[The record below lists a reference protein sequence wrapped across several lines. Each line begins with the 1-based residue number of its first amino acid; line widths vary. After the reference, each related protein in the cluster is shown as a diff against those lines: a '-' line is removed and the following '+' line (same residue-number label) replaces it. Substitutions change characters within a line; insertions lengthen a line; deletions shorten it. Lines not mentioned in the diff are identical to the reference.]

1 MPKLLLEAHELTNA
15 EVDFVSLVKRGAN
28 RIPFRIVKEDTSDML
43 DLHKIGR
50 KLFKQADPVPTVVA
64 AVVRKGADL
73 EAVKARLIEAGLS
86 VEHVTEK
93 DGVLVF
99 AQPNV
104 EAFDEGVVKLDDD
117 VGLVVSGIAKA
128 FESFNF
134 VDTEFGKVFA
144 TEAFY
149 PSLHMAKDMLTYT
162 VGNIMSK
169 AESPG
174 AAAEAIA
181 KAVDDFK
188 AYVTALAAKIPQ
200 HAFKAENCGAKMAKN
215 ATACPSCGSVQKMVP
230 ATNLEASPT
239 IAAPTD
245 TRMVTQGTNN
255 DIEGSP
261 TNGNETPRNPPQKPG
276 VGEKAPDNDIEED
289 PAVKKAEADQAALLK
304 GVEAAVAG
312 QIGGLFEGLKKQ
324 VTDSLGALQKDVA
337 AVGDRLAQ
345 VEVKV
350 AKAETAIAGTVTASP
365 GNDRTVVQKGTT
377 GVPPLLDTAF
387 MKRDAA

>member
-1 MPKLLLEAHELTNA
+1 MPKLLLEAHELKDA
-15 EVDFVSLVKRGAN
+15 DVDFVSLVKRGAN
-28 RIPFRIVKEDTSDML
+28 RIPFRIVKEDKSDML

-50 KLFKQADPVPTVVA
+50 RLFKQVDPVPTVVA

-86 VEHVTEK
+86 VEHVTEQ

-134 VDTEFGKVFA
+134 VDEFGKVFA

-149 PSLHMAKDMLTYT
+149 PGLHMAKDMLTFT

-181 KAVDDFK
+181 KAVDEFK
-188 AYVTALAAKIPQ
+188 NYITSLAAKIPQ
-200 HAFKAENCGAKMAKN
+200 HAFKADVLKKI
-215 ATACPSCGSVQKMVP
+215 TPQ
-230 ATNLEASPT
+230 TNLEASPT
-239 IAAPTD
+239 VGNETD
-245 TRMVTQGTNN
+245 TRMVTQGANN

-289 PAVKKAEADQAALLK
+289 PAVKKAEAAQAALLK

-324 VTDSLGALQKDVA
+324 VTESLGALQKDVA

-350 AKAETAIAGTVTASP
+350 AKAETAIAGTVSVQP
-365 GNDRTVVQKGTT
+365 GNDRAAVQKNGA

-387 MKRDAA
+387 MKLDAA

>member
-1 MPKLLLEAHELTNA
+1 MPKLLLEAHELTDA
-15 EVDFVSLVKRGAN
+15 DVDFVSLVKRGAN

-50 KLFKQADPVPTVVA
+50 RLFKQADPVPTVVA

-86 VEHVTEK
+86 VEHVTEQ

-99 AQPNV
+99 AQPNA

-188 AYVTALAAKIPQ
+188 AYITALAAKIPQ
-200 HAFKAENCGAKMAKN
+200 HAFKADVLKKI
-215 ATACPSCGSVQKMVP
+215 TPQ
-230 ATNLEASPT
+230 TNLEASPT
-239 IAAPTD
+239 VGNETD
-245 TRMVTQGTNN
+245 TRMVTQGTSN

-312 QIGGLFEGLKKQ
+312 QIGGMFEGLKKQ